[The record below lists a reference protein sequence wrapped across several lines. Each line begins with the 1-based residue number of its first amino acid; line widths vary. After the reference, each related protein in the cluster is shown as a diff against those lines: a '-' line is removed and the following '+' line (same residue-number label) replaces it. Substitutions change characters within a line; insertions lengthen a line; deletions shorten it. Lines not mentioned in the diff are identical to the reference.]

1 MSIEVIEIGDRAPS
15 FRVETTDGPRDLE
28 TLLADGS
35 LVLVFYTE
43 DATPVCTQQVQSF
56 SQEHEMLAELGAS
69 VPAVSADSMES
80 HKRFAQRMGGLPFP
94 LAADPDLQLA
104 RAFGVVDEEGKR
116 SRRAVFVIGE
126 DGIVR
131 EALPHYHPGAID
143 QFAAVF
149 GALGL
154 EL

>member
-1 MSIEVIEIGDRAPS
+1 VSIEGTRVGDRAPS
-15 FRVETTDGPRDLE
+15 FRVETTDGPRDLH

-43 DATPVCTQQVQSF
+43 DATPTCTQQVTSF
-56 SQEHEMLAELGAS
+56 SQEHETFAELGAS
-69 VPAVSADSMES
+69 VLAVSADSMES
-80 HKRFAQRMGGLPFP
+80 HERFAQRMGGLPFP
-94 LAADPDLQLA
+94 LAADPDLELA
-104 RAFGVVDEEGKR
+104 RAFGVVGKDGTR
-116 SRRAVFVIGE
+116 SRRAVFVIDEEGV
-126 DGIVR
+126 VR
-131 EALPHYHPGAID
+131 EALLHYHPGAID